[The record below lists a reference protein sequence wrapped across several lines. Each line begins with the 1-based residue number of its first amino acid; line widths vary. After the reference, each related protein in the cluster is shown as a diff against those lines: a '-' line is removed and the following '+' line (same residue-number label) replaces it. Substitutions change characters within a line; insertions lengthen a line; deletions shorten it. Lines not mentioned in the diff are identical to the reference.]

1 MLADETI
8 CIGTARIGH
17 LTGIDTVPISA
28 GLVQWTV
35 RIGAASNSN
44 ATHEWVA
51 FEAFIASAIGYVSLR
66 VANRICSAG
75 IINEARIDTSS
86 IYTGFFVCTFRIGL
100 ASRIETSNLGITNGS
115 FGASANW
122 SVTSKETFGASST
135 ITRVFANPID
145 TCFVTGTFVISY
157 TSCRIVEFNWF
168 TTSVG
173 VWCPAFSAR
182 ANHGSEGD
190 GVHHRTDSRDVAGIE
205 FVAWIDT
212 FLVDAGSSGRTI

>member
-1 MLADETI
+1 M
-8 CIGTARIGH
+8 
-17 LTGIDTVPISA
+17 
-28 GLVQWTV
+28 
-35 RIGAASNSN
+35 
-44 ATHEWVA
+44 
-51 FEAFIASAIGYVSLR
+51 
-66 VANRICSAG
+66 
-75 IINEARIDTSS
+75 
-86 IYTGFFVCTFRIGL
+86 
-100 ASRIETSNLGITNGS
+100 ASRIEASNLWITNGS

-145 TCFVTGTFVISY
+145 TSFVTGTFVISY

-190 GVHHRTDSRDVAGIE
+190 GVHHRTDSCDVTGIE

-212 FLVDAGSSGRTI
+212 FLVDTGSSGRTI